1 MSAFGEEEKKREMII
16 AWLEVIS
23 ISGKI
28 ASFKVSAQLSH
39 HLQYGKVGRI
49 LFIFSILQA
58 TTGGGG
64 A

>member
-16 AWLEVIS
+16 AWLEITS
-23 ISGKI
+23 ISGKL
-28 ASFKVSAQLSH
+28 ASFKIHAQLSH

-58 TTGGGG
+58 TMGGGG

>member
-23 ISGKI
+23 ISGKL
-28 ASFKVSAQLSH
+28 ASFKVPAQLSH

-58 TTGGGG
+58 MMGGGG

>member
-28 ASFKVSAQLSH
+28 ASFKVPAQLSH
-39 HLQYGKVGRI
+39 NLQYGKVGRI

-58 TTGGGG
+58 MMGGGG